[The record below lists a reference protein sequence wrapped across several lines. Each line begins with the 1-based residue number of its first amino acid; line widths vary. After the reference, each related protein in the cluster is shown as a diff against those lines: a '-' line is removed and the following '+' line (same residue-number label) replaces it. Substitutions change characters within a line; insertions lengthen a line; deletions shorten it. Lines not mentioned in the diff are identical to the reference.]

1 MKYSLLPVRKH
12 SLLFLSGAFVTLF
25 LTIPS
30 VFAQSSDGP
39 PTLLPGDDD
48 RLISGNGG
56 ACYNLAD
63 RIRTGDIHLD
73 QIPCFI
79 KYFSQVFIGLAG
91 TLSVIFV
98 MIGGYTYVLGADDK
112 KEDAKNTITYALI
125 GLAVTLLAWVI
136 VDIILPFITE

>member
-1 MKYSLLPVRKH
+1 MKYSLLPVKKGA
-12 SLLFLSGAFVTLF
+12 LFFLSSAFVTLF

-30 VFAQSSDGP
+30 ALAQSSDGP

-48 RLISGNGG
+48 NLIGGYGN
-56 ACYNLAD
+56 ACTGLAD
-63 RIRTGDIHLD
+63 RIRTGDIHLA

-112 KEDAKNTITYALI
+112 KEEAKKTITYALI
-125 GLAVTLLAWVI
+125 GLAVTLLAWII